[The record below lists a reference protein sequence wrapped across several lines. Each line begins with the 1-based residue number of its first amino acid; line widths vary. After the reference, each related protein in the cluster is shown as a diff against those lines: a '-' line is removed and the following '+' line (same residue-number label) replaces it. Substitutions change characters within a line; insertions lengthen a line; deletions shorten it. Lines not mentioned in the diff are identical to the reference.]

1 MDIKPVSSLHRRAYF
16 FGSELARDRSGN
28 AVSIGRPDRK
38 QARACSKTL
47 LGHKSI
53 RTLVALGLSMILPT
67 LAQARTCEVTDW
79 PLWQTFGEHFVQA
92 DGRVLDASTPQQNSS
107 SEGMSYSM
115 FFALVANDRAT
126 FDDLWRWAQNNLAA
140 GDITRHLPAWLWGK
154 DDTGGWRVL
163 DDNSASDADLWF
175 AYALLEAG
183 RLWSND
189 EYTQAARV
197 ILRNVEAQEVADL
210 PGLGKML
217 LPGFRGFVKPDQW
230 MLNPSYMPVP
240 LLRRFAEFDPAGPWA
255 EIAANTATLIKAVS
269 YKGFVADWVSYRA
282 TGPGRGEFIV
292 DPIKG
297 EQGSYDAIRVYLW
310 AGITPARD
318 PLAAPILKSL
328 SGMAHATH
336 DKGVPPEKVQAATG
350 QLSGDG
356 PWGFSAALLPYLDA
370 LDEDA
375 ERNRQAKRVQ
385 TSMAQSLTPEAVKAA
400 QPPYYHFVLG
410 LFSLGYMD
418 QRYHFLDDGKLQT
431 FWEKTCSRTATQ

>member
-1 MDIKPVSSLHRRAYF
+1 ML
-16 FGSELARDRSGN
+16 
-28 AVSIGRPDRK
+28 
-38 QARACSKTL
+38 
-47 LGHKSI
+47 
-53 RTLVALGLSMILPT
+53 LPT
-67 LAQARTCEVTDW
+67 LAQARTCEVTTW
-79 PLWQTFGEHFVQA
+79 PLWQTFDKHFVQA
-92 DGRVLDASTPQQNSS
+92 DGRVLDASTPQLNSS

-115 FFALVANDRAT
+115 FFALVANDRAS
-126 FDDLWRWAQNNLAA
+126 FDLLWHWSQNNLAA
-140 GDITRHLPAWLWGK
+140 GDISTHLPAWLWGR
-154 DDTGGWRVL
+154 DEAGAWRVL

-183 RLWSND
+183 RLWDND
-189 EYTQAARV
+189 EYTEAARK
-197 ILRNVEAQEVADL
+197 ILNNVVTQEVADL

-230 MLNPSYMPVP
+230 MLNPSYMPIP
-240 LLRRFAEFDPAGPWA
+240 LLRRFAEFDRSGPWA

-269 YKGFVADWVSYRA
+269 HKGFVADWVSYRA
-282 TGPGRGEFIV
+282 TGPGKGEFIV

-310 AGITPARD
+310 AGITPSKD
-318 PLAAPILKSL
+318 PLARPILKHL
-328 SGMAHATH
+328 HGMQRAIAAN
-336 DKGVPPEKVQAATG
+336 GVPPEKVQVSSAK
-350 QLSGDG
+350 LSGDG

-370 LDEDA
+370 LDEGS

-385 TSMAQSLTPEAVKAA
+385 TLMAQSLTPEAVKIA

-410 LFSLGYMD
+410 LFALGYMD